1 MSLKHQADNF
11 YLLILNSSV
20 DLNDLK
26 FFLTAGSPFAV
37 TSKRK
42 KERMQM
48 SFKTC
53 SICVRSGHV
62 PREGLTTSES
72 FDPSYMGLGGSWD
85 E

>member
-42 KERMQM
+42 KDANV
-48 SFKTC
+48 
-53 SICVRSGHV
+53 I
-62 PREGLTTSES
+62 
-72 FDPSYMGLGGSWD
+72 
-85 E
+85 

>member
-37 TSKRK
+37 TSKT
-42 KERMQM
+42 KEECKCHLKLLPSVSDQAM
-48 SFKTC
+48 SHGKD
-53 SICVRSGHV
+53 R
-62 PREGLTTSES
+62 PPLKA
-72 FDPSYMGLGGSWD
+72 SYMGLGGSWD